1 MKKVL
6 MTFNAED
13 FSCELVRMTTEEKLF
28 YRVRTERATR
38 GNSVPY
44 EDYMKAREAF
54 LKAVD
59 YEVRNR

>member
-6 MTFNAED
+6 MTFTTD
-13 FSCELVRMTTEEKLF
+13 GFSCELVRITTEENLF
-28 YRVRTERATR
+28 YRVRTERVTR

-44 EDYMKAREAF
+44 ENYVKAREAF